1 MNDIIIEF
9 IEYLGAVK
17 NYSPHTAAAYQTD
30 VQDFV
35 EFLGEFNGGDVTIES
50 LGRAD
55 TICFR
60 SYMANRQRR
69 GLAAKSTAR
78 ALSSLR
84 GFYKFIGR
92 KYEIKNDAI
101 ELISAPK
108 IPRKLSKAIDAGDVE
123 NMHDAIRETNNTNP
137 WIASRD
143 WALVMLL
150 FGCGLR
156 ISEALAL
163 TIQDVTGRPD
173 ILHIYGKGKKA
184 VIMIT
189 SNKGLAGGYNSNII
203 KLITKNEEFTRDNT
217 VIYAIGKK
225 GKDSMKR
232 YGYTIGK
239 DYSEV
244 IEEPAYQDAVAI
256 TKELLAAF
264 EAGEISEIYLAYT
277 FFRNT
282 VSHIPTLRKLL
293 PVDVKDAGVKEE
305 EGATAPMNFEP
316 EDEEAL
322 TLIIPKYI
330 ASQLYGG
337 LIESIASENGARMQA
352 MDSATNNATEMI
364 DHLSLLYNRARQSSI
379 TQELTEIIAGA
390 DAIN

>member
-1 MNDIIIEF
+1 MK
-9 IEYLGAVK
+9 LVATVK
-17 NYSPHTAAAYQTD
+17 LQKAKLKAEQSQTYFDALYHTM
-30 VQDFV
+30 
-35 EFLGEFNGGDVTIES
+35 LSI
-50 LGRAD
+50 
-55 TICFR
+55 
-60 SYMANRQRR
+60 
-69 GLAAKSTAR
+69 LA
-78 ALSSLR
+78 
-84 GFYKFIGR
+84 
-92 KYEIKNDAI
+92 
-101 ELISAPK
+101 
-108 IPRKLSKAIDAGDVE
+108 KA
-123 NMHDAIRETNNTNP
+123 
-137 WIASRD
+137 
-143 WALVMLL
+143 
-150 FGCGLR
+150 
-156 ISEALAL
+156 
-163 TIQDVTGRPD
+163 PD
-173 ILHIYGKGKKA
+173 IDHPYLKSDGKGKKA

-293 PVDVKDAGVKEE
+293 PVDVEDAGVKEE